1 MESKINNPTK
11 AITGNL
17 ILLYATENNMNT
29 ED

>member
-1 MESKINNPTK
+1 MESKTNNPTK

-29 ED
+29 DD